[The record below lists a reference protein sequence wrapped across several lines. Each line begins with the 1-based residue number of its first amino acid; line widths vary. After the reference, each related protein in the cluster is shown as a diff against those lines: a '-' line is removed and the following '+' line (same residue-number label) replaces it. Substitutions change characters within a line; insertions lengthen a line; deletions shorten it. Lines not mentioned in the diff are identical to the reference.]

1 MIERV
6 HKTCSE
12 SFLRMLPGIICISA
26 KEIPSVRIAAPYH
39 PFVTFPSVSAQ
50 TFKVF
55 FYKLCCFVLILEHG
69 RKLLQQFCLAAFSL
83 ALGFG
88 KSLFELLQF
97 FALFGLFP
105 PSPLPVRAFCMRYR
119 YPVAAVIV
127 YLCLKKVHFT
137 PPRNSTRRIA
147 ALSFVLFSCKFLS
160 SEVKI
165 CTKKRA

>member
-1 MIERV
+1 MLSGIE
-6 HKTCSE
+6 S
-12 SFLRMLPGIICISA
+12 ISA
-26 KEIPSVRIAAPYH
+26 KEIPSVGVAAPYH
-39 PFVTFPSVSAQ
+39 AFVPFPSVSAQ
-50 TFKVF
+50 TLEVF
-55 FYKLCCFVLILEHG
+55 FHKLCRFVLILEHG
-69 RKLLQQFCLAAFSL
+69 RKFLQQFCLTALSL

-88 KSLFELLQF
+88 KSLFKLLQLL
-97 FALFGLFP
+97 ALFKFL
-105 PSPLPVRAFCMRYR
+105 PLPFLSVKAFCMRYR

>member
-12 SFLRMLPGIICISA
+12 GFFRMFFGIIRISA
-26 KEIPSVRIAAPYH
+26 KEIPSVGVAAPYH
-39 PFVTFPSVSAQ
+39 AFVPFPSVSAQ
-50 TFKVF
+50 TLEVF
-55 FYKLCCFVLILEHG
+55 FHKLCRFVLVLEHG
-69 RKLLQQFCLAAFSL
+69 RKFLQQFYFAAFSL
-83 ALGFG
+83 ALGFC
-88 KSLFELLQF
+88 KSLFKLLQLL
-97 FALFGLFP
+97 ALFKFL
-105 PSPLPVRAFCMRYR
+105 PLTLLSVRAFCMRYR
-119 YPVAAVIV
+119 YPVAAVVID
-127 YLCLKKVHFT
+127 LCLKKVHFT